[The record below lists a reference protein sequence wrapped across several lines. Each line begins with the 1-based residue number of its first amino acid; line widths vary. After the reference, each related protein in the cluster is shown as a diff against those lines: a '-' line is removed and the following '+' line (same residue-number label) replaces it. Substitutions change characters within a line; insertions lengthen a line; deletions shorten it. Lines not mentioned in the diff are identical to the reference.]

1 MIDAIGDKLSFFQKL
16 SRAGEIVYCDMD
28 YSEKVFVFGEEKIKE
43 VGKLIISKIEELPI
57 STYWPPNPDELWQ
70 EKVQIPH
77 LFELFLTFLLTNETV
92 LSEWV
97 KHLVKSLG
105 QDIICNVTR
114 GKLKTAKHTQVGVS
128 VKRKIGSRLLIDCL
142 NLGFAETGFSK
153 KQVEHQLVGEYVS
166 PAVQPSTFLAFFNDN
181 CDHNHCT
188 NGIIIQSKSGND

>member
-1 MIDAIGDKLSFFQKL
+1 
-16 SRAGEIVYCDMD
+16 MD
-28 YSEKVFVFGEEKIKE
+28 YREKVFVFGEEKIKE

-77 LFELFLTFLLTNETV
+77 LFELFLTFLLTNETM

-114 GKLKTAKHTQVGVS
+114 GKLKTAKHTQVGVF
-128 VKRKIGSRLLIDCL
+128 VKRKIGSRLLIDCI
-142 NLGFAETGFSK
+142 NRLGHTISYHEVNSLEAGFSE